1 MKQQEVTN
9 TGTAHYR
16 GGFQYSGLS
25 ELSRILRQNE
35 TATEKALWEML
46 RKKRFKN
53 LKFRRQHQISLYIV
67 DFYCDEL
74 KLVLE
79 IDGGIHLSKENK
91 EKDMIREQ
99 QLQAL
104 GFSVF
109 RFSNEQVLD
118 KTDLFLKE
126 LNTIVEDLS

>member
-74 KLVLE
+74 NWYWKLMVVSTYL
-79 IDGGIHLSKENK
+79 
-91 EKDMIREQ
+91 R
-99 QLQAL
+99 
-104 GFSVF
+104 
-109 RFSNEQVLD
+109 
-118 KTDLFLKE
+118 KTKKR
-126 LNTIVEDLS
+126 I

>member
-1 MKQQEVTN
+1 M
-9 TGTAHYR
+9 
-16 GGFQYSGLS
+16 
-25 ELSRILRQNE
+25 
-35 TATEKALWEML
+35 
-46 RKKRFKN
+46 
-53 LKFRRQHQISLYIV
+53 
-67 DFYCDEL
+67 
-74 KLVLE
+74 VLE